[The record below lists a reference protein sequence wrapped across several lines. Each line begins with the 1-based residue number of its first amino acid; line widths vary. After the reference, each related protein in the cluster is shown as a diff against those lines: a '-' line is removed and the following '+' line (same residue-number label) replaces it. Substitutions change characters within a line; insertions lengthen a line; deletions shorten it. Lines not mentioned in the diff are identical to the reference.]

1 MPWLSGRELPYWAT
15 KLTPTLC
22 FPTWRGYLGVEM
34 GVAHCNLSTQ
44 EAEAGQVKG
53 SRTFWAVETLL
64 QNAAP

>member
-1 MPWLSGRELPYWAT
+1 
-15 KLTPTLC
+15 
-22 FPTWRGYLGVEM
+22 M